1 MRKKPNLVPR
11 WERCAG
17 LLENTP
23 ETHRGR
29 WLEDFPGH
37 DRLCLELGCGKG
49 RFTAGMAAEEPGAL
63 LCAVEKVPDAMVV
76 AMERVRDAGLTNVR
90 FLDRDAVL
98 LPEFFAPGEVSRIY
112 INFPD
117 PWPKKKQF
125 KRRLTAPG
133 FQKLYFDLLP
143 PGGEVW
149 LKTDNVPLFEWSL
162 EQFQNCGW
170 ELREPPRA
178 RHSGRH
184 DRLRGQVPR
193 AGRQNKP
200 PRGGA
205 RGGMDMR
212 LISWNVNGLRA
223 VMKKGFEDVFWG
235 LDADVFC
242 LQETKLQAGQIELD
256 LPGYEQFWCYAE
268 KKGYSG
274 TAVFTRVKPL
284 GVSYNLGHEEHDS
297 EGRVITLEYED
308 FYLVC
313 VYTPNSQDGLKRLD
327 YRMSWE
333 DAFRDYLV
341 ELDRIKPVVVCGDMN
356 VAHEEIDLKNPKTN
370 RMNPGFTDEERGK
383 MTELLDAGFTD
394 TFRHLYPELEG
405 AYTWWSFRAA
415 ARERN
420 VGWRIDYF
428 LCSDRLAGRIDK
440 AYICPEIMGS
450 DHCPVGLDLK

>member
-63 LCAVEKVPDAMVV
+63 LCAGEKVPDAMVV

-149 LKTDNVPLFEWSL
+149 LKTDNVPLYEWSL
-162 EQFQNCGW
+162 EQFQACGW
-170 ELREPPRA
+170 TLKEVTRDLHEHGIQGVMTDYEA
-178 RHSGRH
+178 KFHEQGVKIN
-184 DRLRGQVPR
+184 RLVAVRGEV
-193 AGRQNKP
+193 
-200 PRGGA
+200 
-205 RGGMDMR
+205 
-212 LISWNVNGLRA
+212 W
-223 VMKKGFEDVFWG
+223 
-235 LDADVFC
+235 
-242 LQETKLQAGQIELD
+242 T
-256 LPGYEQFWCYAE
+256 
-268 KKGYSG
+268 
-274 TAVFTRVKPL
+274 
-284 GVSYNLGHEEHDS
+284 
-297 EGRVITLEYED
+297 
-308 FYLVC
+308 
-313 VYTPNSQDGLKRLD
+313 
-327 YRMSWE
+327 
-333 DAFRDYLV
+333 
-341 ELDRIKPVVVCGDMN
+341 CG
-356 VAHEEIDLKNPKTN
+356 
-370 RMNPGFTDEERGK
+370 
-383 MTELLDAGFTD
+383 
-394 TFRHLYPELEG
+394 
-405 AYTWWSFRAA
+405 
-415 ARERN
+415 
-420 VGWRIDYF
+420 
-428 LCSDRLAGRIDK
+428 
-440 AYICPEIMGS
+440 
-450 DHCPVGLDLK
+450 